1 MRFYCEAYEVI
12 TEEKKVYFNDIE
24 LEVKYSSVEEL
35 FIICEKLL
43 DKKKVSFFYVDEKP
57 LRYLLFDYI
66 FLLVLAK
73 KISDLNDKKEF
84 HKKNCELRFQDS
96 VLDNINSV
104 PSTTHLFSC
113 LNIQTLVKIILY
125 IFRYNSCMKIF
136 NFRDKELIFFN
147 KIVNGL
153 IQNIEE
159 NLEDDIERILK
170 YLYICLFNEIFI
182 IKNKVNFFD
191 DVEFNQTLSEF
202 LDKL

>member
-35 FIICEKLL
+35 LIICEKLL

-113 LNIQTLVKIILY
+113 L
-125 IFRYNSCMKIF
+125 
-136 NFRDKELIFFN
+136 
-147 KIVNGL
+147 
-153 IQNIEE
+153 
-159 NLEDDIERILK
+159 
-170 YLYICLFNEIFI
+170 
-182 IKNKVNFFD
+182 
-191 DVEFNQTLSEF
+191 
-202 LDKL
+202 

>member
-1 MRFYCEAYEVI
+1 M
-12 TEEKKVYFNDIE
+12 
-24 LEVKYSSVEEL
+24 
-35 FIICEKLL
+35 
-43 DKKKVSFFYVDEKP
+43 
-57 LRYLLFDYI
+57 

>member
-1 MRFYCEAYEVI
+1 
-12 TEEKKVYFNDIE
+12 
-24 LEVKYSSVEEL
+24 
-35 FIICEKLL
+35 
-43 DKKKVSFFYVDEKP
+43 
-57 LRYLLFDYI
+57 
-66 FLLVLAK
+66 
-73 KISDLNDKKEF
+73 
-84 HKKNCELRFQDS
+84 NCELRFQDS

-104 PSTTHLFSC
+104 PGTTHLFSC
-113 LNIQTLVKIILY
+113 LNIQILVKIILY

>member
-1 MRFYCEAYEVI
+1 
-12 TEEKKVYFNDIE
+12 
-24 LEVKYSSVEEL
+24 
-35 FIICEKLL
+35 
-43 DKKKVSFFYVDEKP
+43 
-57 LRYLLFDYI
+57 
-66 FLLVLAK
+66 
-73 KISDLNDKKEF
+73 
-84 HKKNCELRFQDS
+84 
-96 VLDNINSV
+96 
-104 PSTTHLFSC
+104 
-113 LNIQTLVKIILY
+113 
-125 IFRYNSCMKIF
+125 MKIF

-170 YLYICLFNEIFI
+170 YLYIYLFNEIFI